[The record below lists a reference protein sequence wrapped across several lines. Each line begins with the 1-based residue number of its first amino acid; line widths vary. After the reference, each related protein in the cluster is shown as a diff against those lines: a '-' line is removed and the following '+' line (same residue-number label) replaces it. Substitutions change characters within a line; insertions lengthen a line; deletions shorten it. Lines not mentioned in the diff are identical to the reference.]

1 MLFLHSFLLRSTTT
15 FHPQAGRVLQ
25 DILPDLEQWSKQYSS
40 NAGTTTISS
49 PTAAA
54 INSLQSIEQS
64 IHAAIRSL
72 VGNRQILRGF
82 PLNMTYTDAEEVVTK
97 VKTLA
102 VHESRHPA
110 VQFVLSV
117 KAVPLF
123 NNIVSLWLFIGSL
136 EAPNPSTLR

>member
-1 MLFLHSFLLRSTTT
+1 MCFFVFRSTTT

-40 NAGTTTISS
+40 NSGTASS
-49 PTAAA
+49 SAVAV
-54 INSLQSIEQS
+54 NSLQSIEQS

-82 PLNMTYTDAEEVVTK
+82 PLNMAYTDVEEVVSK
-97 VKTLA
+97 IKTLA

-123 NNIVSLWLFIGSL
+123 NNIVSLWLFVGSL
-136 EAPNPSTLR
+136 EVPNPSTLR